1 MVHKGSHDDG
11 SVSVFSPKEYERRHR
26 KIRELMQLRGIDC
39 LVITGHNGGFG
50 SAGADLRYV
59 SGIPGAI
66 LTDGPYIVF
75 PLFGEPVGVVS
86 SPFAAAWAQKS
97 TSIPMKAVSF
107 KKGTRIRDYPTDVIA
122 RIRELGLEE
131 GTIGIVT
138 MRVMPAYAYAS
149 LREGLPQATF
159 ISAGDI
165 LLESRM
171 VKSPEELEF
180 MRRSGAC
187 ADKGLEAI
195 VASARPG
202 ITELELVAIC
212 DAAMVAA
219 GSERG
224 NFILL
229 GSGSWSEMDGTISV
243 GTRRS
248 LKKGD
253 IIFTEITS
261 NYQGYYTQLCCPI
274 SLGGNVPDSFR
285 KFLEIEKAM
294 YKLAYEELRPGTT
307 VSAVDA
313 KVAKLAASMG
323 GDFRRAWA
331 LQISEAAESFF
342 KLDTELKPGMCYV
355 IHPWAEP
362 RSGKGYNGHT
372 VGNTCI
378 VTEGKAE
385 VLNKSVQDLRIV

>member
-1 MVHKGSHDDG
+1 MAQKGSSDAR
-11 SVSVFSPKEYERRHR
+11 SVLSFSQKEFERRHR

-50 SAGADLRYV
+50 SAAADIRYV
-59 SGIPGAI
+59 SGLPGAI

-75 PLFGEPVGVVS
+75 PQFGEPTGIAS
-86 SPFAAAWAQKS
+86 SPFAAAWAAKS
-97 TSIPMKAVSF
+97 TSIPTKAVSF
-107 KKGTRIRDYPTDVIA
+107 KKGTRLRDYTTDVVA
-122 RIRELGLEE
+122 RIKELDLEG

-138 MRVMPAYAYAS
+138 MRVMPAYVYA
-149 LREGLPQATF
+149 GLQKELPHANLV
-159 ISAGDI
+159 SAGDI
-165 LLESRM
+165 LLECRM
-171 VKSPEELEF
+171 IKSNEEIAF
-180 MRRSGAC
+180 MRKSGEC

-195 VASARPG
+195 VEAARPG
-202 ITELELVAIC
+202 ITEAELVAIC
-212 DAAMVAA
+212 DAAMVRAA
-219 GSERG
+219 SERG

-229 GSGSWSEMDGTISV
+229 GSGAWSEMEGTISG
-243 GTRRS
+243 GTQRR
-248 LKKGD
+248 LNKGD

-274 SLGGNVPDSFR
+274 SLGGKLPDSFK

-294 YKLAYEELRPGTT
+294 YGLAYEELRPGNT
-307 VSAVDA
+307 VSAIDA
-313 KVAKLAASMG
+313 KVAKLAASLG
-323 GDFRRAWA
+323 GDYRRAWA

-342 KLDTELKPGMCYV
+342 KLDTELRAGMCYV

-378 VTEGKAE
+378 VTEGKPE
-385 VLNKSVQDLRIV
+385 VLNKTPLELRVV

>member
-1 MVHKGSHDDG
+1 MVQKSSRAAGKLT
-11 SVSVFSPKEYERRHR
+11 FSTQEFERRHR

-39 LVITGHNGGFG
+39 LVVTGHNGGFG
-50 SAGADLRYV
+50 SAGADIRYV
-59 SGIPGAI
+59 SGLPGAI
-66 LTDGPYIVF
+66 LTDGPYMIF
-75 PLFGEPVGVVS
+75 PLFGEPVGITS
-86 SPFAAAWAQKS
+86 STFAAGWAQKT

-107 KKGTRIRDYPTDVIA
+107 KKGTRIRDYTTDVVA
-122 RIRELGLEE
+122 RIKELDLER

-138 MRVMPAYAYAS
+138 MRVMPAYVYTGLQKELPYAN
-149 LREGLPQATF
+149 LV
-159 ISAGDI
+159 SAGDI

-171 VKSPEELEF
+171 IKSPEESDF
-180 MRRSGAC
+180 MRRSGVC
-187 ADKGLEAI
+187 ADAGLAAI
-195 VASARPG
+195 VEAARPG
-202 ITELELVAIC
+202 ITELELVALC

-229 GSGSWSEMDGTISV
+229 GSSPWSEMEGTISG
-243 GTRRS
+243 GTERI
-248 LKKGD
+248 LTKGD
-253 IIFTEITS
+253 VIFTEITS

-274 SLGGNVPDSFR
+274 SLGARQPDSFR

-294 YKLAYEELRPGTT
+294 YKLAYDELRPGNT
-307 VSAVDA
+307 VAAIDA

-342 KLDTELKPGMCYV
+342 RLDTELKAGMCYV

-378 VTEGKAE
+378 VTDGKPE
-385 VLNKSVQDLRIV
+385 VLNRSVQELMVV

>member
-1 MVHKGSHDDG
+1 MVQKGSHEQEKLT
-11 SVSVFSPKEYERRHR
+11 FSAQEYERRHR

-50 SAGADLRYV
+50 SAGADIRYV
-59 SGIPGAI
+59 SGLPGAI
-66 LTDGPYIVF
+66 LTDGPYILF
-75 PLFGEPVGVVS
+75 PLFGEPIGVTS
-86 SPFAAAWAQKS
+86 SPFAAAWAQKT

-107 KKGTRIRDYPTDVIA
+107 KKGTRIRDYTTDVVA
-122 RIRELGLEE
+122 RIKELDLER

-138 MRVMPAYAYAS
+138 MRVMPAYVYA
-149 LREGLPQATF
+149 GLQKELPYANLV
-159 ISAGDI
+159 SAGDI

-171 VKSPEELEF
+171 IKSPEEIEF
-180 MRRSGAC
+180 MRKSGVC
-187 ADKGLEAI
+187 ADAGLAAI
-195 VASARPG
+195 VAAARPG
-202 ITELELVAIC
+202 ITELELVALC

-229 GSGSWSEMDGTISV
+229 GSGSWSEMEGTISG
-243 GTRRS
+243 GTARR
-248 LKKGD
+248 LNKGD

-274 SLGGNVPDSFR
+274 SLGAKQPDSFK

-294 YKLAYEELRPGTT
+294 YKLAYEELRPGNT
-307 VSAVDA
+307 VSAIDT

-342 KLDTELKPGMCYV
+342 KLDTELRAGMCYV
-355 IHPWAEP
+355 IHPWVEP

-378 VTEGKAE
+378 VTDGKAE
-385 VLNKSVQDLRIV
+385 VVNRSAQDLRVV

>member
-1 MVHKGSHDDG
+1 MVQRGSHG
-11 SVSVFSPKEYERRHR
+11 AGKLTFSAEEYQRRHR

-39 LVITGHNGGFG
+39 LVISGHNGGFG
-50 SAGADLRYV
+50 SAGADIRYI
-59 SGIPGAI
+59 SGLPGAI
-66 LTDGPYIVF
+66 LTDGPYIIF
-75 PLFGEPVGVVS
+75 PLFGEPVGITS

-107 KKGTRIRDYPTDVIA
+107 KKGTRIRDYTTDVVA
-122 RIRELGLEE
+122 RIKELELEG

-138 MRVMPAYAYAS
+138 MRVMPAYVYA
-149 LREGLPQATF
+149 GLQKELPHANL

-165 LLESRM
+165 MLESRM
-171 VKSPEELEF
+171 VKSPEEQAF
-180 MRRSGAC
+180 MRKSGVC
-187 ADKGLEAI
+187 ADAGLAAI
-195 VASARPG
+195 VAAARPG
-202 ITELELVAIC
+202 ITELELVALC

-229 GSGSWSEMDGTISV
+229 GSGSWSEMEGTISG
-243 GTRRS
+243 GTERP
-248 LKKGD
+248 LNKGD

-274 SLGGNVPDSFR
+274 SLGAEQPDSFK

-294 YKLAYEELRPGTT
+294 YKLAYDELRPGNT
-307 VSAVDA
+307 VSAIDA

-342 KLDTELKPGMCYV
+342 KLDTELRAGMCYV
-355 IHPWAEP
+355 IHPWVEP

-378 VTEGKAE
+378 VTDDKAE
-385 VLNKSVQDLRIV
+385 VVNRSAQELRVV

>member
-1 MVHKGSHDDG
+1 MRVTPAYVYAGLQ
-11 SVSVFSPKEYERRHR
+11 KELPH
-26 KIRELMQLRGIDC
+26 
-39 LVITGHNGGFG
+39 
-50 SAGADLRYV
+50 ADL
-59 SGIPGAI
+59 
-66 LTDGPYIVF
+66 
-75 PLFGEPVGVVS
+75 
-86 SPFAAAWAQKS
+86 
-97 TSIPMKAVSF
+97 
-107 KKGTRIRDYPTDVIA
+107 
-122 RIRELGLEE
+122 
-131 GTIGIVT
+131 
-138 MRVMPAYAYAS
+138 
-149 LREGLPQATF
+149 

-171 VKSPEELEF
+171 IKSPEEIEF
-180 MRRSGAC
+180 MRKSGAC
-187 ADKGLEAI
+187 ADAGLAAI
-195 VASARPG
+195 VAAARPG
-202 ITELELVAIC
+202 ITELELVALC

-229 GSGSWSEMDGTISV
+229 GSGSWSEMEGTISG
-243 GTRRS
+243 GTARR
-248 LKKGD
+248 LNKGD

-274 SLGGNVPDSFR
+274 SLGAKAPDSFK

-294 YKLAYEELRPGTT
+294 YKLAYEELRPGNT
-307 VSAVDA
+307 VSAIDT

-342 KLDTELKPGMCYV
+342 KLDTELRAGMCYV
-355 IHPWAEP
+355 IHPWVEP

-378 VTEGKAE
+378 VTDGKAE
-385 VLNKSVQDLRIV
+385 VVNRSAQDLRVV